1 LTRLLNSAL
10 SLLSA
15 LCLCQ
20 LVATQ
25 AIAADIEVPQA
36 IDERLEVTL
45 FASEPDVMTVTALAV
60 DSQSRVL
67 VVESH
72 THFRPENYAGPE
84 TDRIRM
90 LEDTTGDGHADR
102 VTTFFSGTT
111 HTMSIGAHP
120 SGWVYVATRNSV
132 FRIRDTDGD
141 RMADDQQGLIELETE
156 CDYPHNGL
164 SGFAFDFD
172 GNVYFGF
179 GENMGDDATLVAR
192 DGRRIPVVGGA
203 GGVFRCNDDGSD
215 LRLVATGFW
224 NPFHLCF
231 DTYGRMFTGDN
242 DPGNR
247 PPCRFLSIVEGGN
260 YGYLRRTLEPFI
272 AINGETPGTL
282 PMTSSTGESPTGIL
296 AYESDHLPDD
306 YRGDILVA
314 SWGEHRIDRYHL
326 QRDGASFR
334 ATTQAV
340 IAGGEH
346 FRPAGIAVAP
356 DGSLFV
362 GDWADRS
369 YPLHGKGRVWRIS
382 SRQSADR
389 QAAGL
394 QFTGGQSTTS
404 TAEAVASPVA
414 VTRSALRSVDRQQR
428 EAAARLLIQQSQWE
442 VLGDALQNDVNPR
455 VRSLALS
462 ALLSGHVM
470 TRELAQHAL
479 LDNSEPLREQ
489 AARTLPAELID
500 LGQVVRNDE
509 SLAVQAA
516 ALRRL
521 DDPAAEELVLQRLSD
536 PDPFMQQAARHG
548 LSQVAEPKRW
558 MQLASHQQASVR
570 LAAVLLLRDLYFQE
584 PSNSLSKTD
593 FEAAISGAL
602 RDADVRVRLAAAEWI
617 GHAMLQQFHKPLV
630 SGLATQASTPQLFE
644 AYLAALAQLD
654 GVMEK
659 WTASTVGDWWVK
671 RANSQKYVAPL
682 LDNPHASAAA
692 LRQSLLFL
700 PRQHPALTI
709 ERLSALLH
717 SKDAQVQIAVVG
729 ALREHPSEAA
739 HELLFALAID
749 PARPSDLRA
758 EAIVGL
764 DPAVESVRKTLI
776 DLAMDTD
783 LAVRNEALRSLRG
796 SPLEENQRS
805 KLSELTSRDAEAAE
819 LVSRL
824 LAPSLPHDR
833 PDVSDLDAWL
843 DLLDGPADSMAGKRI
858 FFHPHGPG
866 CANCHRIDGRG
877 RAIGPS
883 FVRLDGRLAVKRRQL
898 VEAILQ
904 PSKDIDPGYLPLA
917 ILTADGTVATGIY
930 YKHGNGIREI
940 IDSQGAILKFKI
952 DEIEQMHPSKSSIM
966 PDGLS
971 QSMTLQELK
980 DVLAY
985 LLEPVK

>member
-1 LTRLLNSAL
+1 M
-10 SLLSA
+10 
-15 LCLCQ
+15 
-20 LVATQ
+20 
-25 AIAADIEVPQA
+25 AADIEVPQA

-692 LRQSLLFL
+692 LRQSLLSAATTSGAHH
-700 PRQHPALTI
+700 RAA
-709 ERLSALLH
+709 ERCSN

-729 ALREHPSEAA
+729 TCVKHPSEAA

-749 PARPSDLRA
+749 PHAPATCEPSRQRRTT
-758 EAIVGL
+758 
-764 DPAVESVRKTLI
+764 AVESVRKTLI

-783 LAVRNEALRSLRG
+783 LAVRNRQPVPAWLATGRKSTKQARIDQSRCRG
-796 SPLEENQRS
+796 CRAGFPLAGPQPFH
-805 KLSELTSRDAEAAE
+805 TTD
-819 LVSRL
+819 
-824 LAPSLPHDR
+824 PTF
-833 PDVSDLDAWL
+833 SDLDAWL
-843 DLLDGPADSMAGKRI
+843 DLLDGPADAMAGKLYL
-858 FFHPHGPG
+858 F
-866 CANCHRIDGRG
+866 
-877 RAIGPS
+877 PS
-883 FVRLDGRLAVKRRQL
+883 AWAGMCRL
-898 VEAILQ
+898 
-904 PSKDIDPGYLPLA
+904 PS
-917 ILTADGTVATGIY
+917 
-930 YKHGNGIREI
+930 H
-940 IDSQGAILKFKI
+940 
-952 DEIEQMHPSKSSIM
+952 
-966 PDGLS
+966 
-971 QSMTLQELK
+971 
-980 DVLAY
+980 
-985 LLEPVK
+985 